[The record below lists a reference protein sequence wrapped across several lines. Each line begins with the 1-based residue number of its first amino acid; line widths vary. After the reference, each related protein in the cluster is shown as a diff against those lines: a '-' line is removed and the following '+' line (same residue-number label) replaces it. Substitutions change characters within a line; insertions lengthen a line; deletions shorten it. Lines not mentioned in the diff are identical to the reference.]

1 MKWLV
6 DPDSPFYNLIN
17 FFADII
23 IFSFL
28 CFLFSLPLITIG
40 TAHTATYY
48 IAKNRIADKK
58 ANIKDFFMAFIKNFI
73 PATLIWIC
81 ILVISLAL
89 IIFYLNFS
97 HVYFLLPIIFFV
109 CLELIFFCIYIF
121 PVIATKKENK
131 IINLVKLSFFLAHK
145 YIFTTFLCLL
155 LAIILFITCFFYPP
169 LFLIS
174 NGLYNFFVC
183 RKISQTIDNI

>member
-17 FFADII
+17 FFADMII
-23 IFSFL
+23 LSLL

-40 TAHTATYY
+40 AAHTATYY

-81 ILVISLAL
+81 ILIIAST
-89 IIFYLNFS
+89 IFIFYLNFCEI
-97 HVYFLLPIIFFV
+97 YFLSPIIFFV

-155 LAIILFITCFFYPP
+155 LAIILFITCLFYPP

-174 NGLYNFFVC
+174 NGLYNCFVC
-183 RKISQTIDNI
+183 KKISKILAQI